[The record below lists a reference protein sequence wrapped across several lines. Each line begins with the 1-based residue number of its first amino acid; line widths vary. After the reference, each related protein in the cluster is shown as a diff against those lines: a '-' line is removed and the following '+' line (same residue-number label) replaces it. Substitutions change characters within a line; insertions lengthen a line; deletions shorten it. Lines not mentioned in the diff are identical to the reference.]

1 MEVPL
6 HGCNVMEQVQYPD
19 AQQTMMTDLS
29 SIRRWAGFLQ
39 KTEIKFDMLSAVDEL
54 SKQVRH
60 SDQLLLYMTGRR
72 KVQMELK
79 ENAVLGSKRQH
90 AAGFL

>member
-1 MEVPL
+1 MPL
-6 HGCNVMEQVQYPD
+6 HGCNVVVQVQYPD

-54 SKQVRH
+54 SKQVRRI
-60 SDQLLLYMTGRR
+60 DQIRLPVYDMPPQNAQKYGE
-72 KVQMELK
+72 KV
-79 ENAVLGSKRQH
+79 VLE
-90 AAGFL
+90 A

>member
-1 MEVPL
+1 
-6 HGCNVMEQVQYPD
+6 MEQVQYPD

-54 SKQVRH
+54 SKQVWYTSQH
-60 SDQLLLYMTGRR
+60 LLNKTGRH
-72 KVQMELK
+72 KVQTGML
-79 ENAVLGSKRQH
+79 
-90 AAGFL
+90 